1 MGGHSRQAVSK
12 LQDKGAKN
20 KYKKTYTIR
29 DVVKDSYKDHIERR
43 ISKLSGNA
51 KAGSGPWL
59 RHYPAAVS
67 YVAANLTKKEQ
78 ADAMESIAEWES
90 AGLPDSVKAE

>member
-1 MGGHSRQAVSK
+1 VSK
-12 LQDKGAKN
+12 PQDKGAKN
-20 KYKKTYTIR
+20 KYKKTYAIR
-29 DVVKDSYKDHIERR
+29 DIMKDSYKDHIERR

-78 ADAMESIAEWES
+78 ADAVESIAEWES
-90 AGLPDSVKAE
+90 AGPPDSVKAE